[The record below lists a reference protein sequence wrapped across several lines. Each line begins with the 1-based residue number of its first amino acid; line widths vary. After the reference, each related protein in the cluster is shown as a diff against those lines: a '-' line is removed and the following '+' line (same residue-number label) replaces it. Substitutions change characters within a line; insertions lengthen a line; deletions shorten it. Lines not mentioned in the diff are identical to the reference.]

1 MPGAH
6 DAVAKGGLAPAE
18 MRRILPGGPHLR
30 LGSSTPQPL
39 RLHRTAGG
47 PAGAILVH
55 RAAMMERWKGRVAL
69 VTGASSGIGQATARQ
84 LAADGMRVAVAARR
98 GAALEALAA
107 ECDEGQVLPV
117 QADLRDPA
125 QIGALFERVRERW
138 GGVDVMVNNAGVGRR
153 MPLTSADPG
162 AVNAWR
168 EMLEVNVLALCLCT
182 REAVRD
188 MRERGD
194 DGHVVHISSMAAH
207 RVPPGSG
214 VYSASK
220 YAVRSLTEGL
230 RRELRELG
238 SGIRVTAVSPGF
250 VETEFHAGYHGSE
263 ERAREVYARLK
274 VLEPQDVAASVRHA
288 LAAPPHVQVHD
299 ILMRPTD
306 QET

>member
-1 MPGAH
+1 
-6 DAVAKGGLAPAE
+6 
-18 MRRILPGGPHLR
+18 
-30 LGSSTPQPL
+30 
-39 RLHRTAGG
+39 
-47 PAGAILVH
+47 
-55 RAAMMERWKGRVAL
+55 MMERWKGRVAL
-69 VTGASSGIGQATARQ
+69 VTGASSGIGHATARQ
-84 LAADGMRVAVAARR
+84 LAADGMRVVVTARR
-98 GAALEALAA
+98 GPALEALAA

-125 QIGALFERVRERW
+125 QIGTLFETVRDRW

-153 MPLTSADPG
+153 MPLTSADPA
-162 AVNAWR
+162 AVDAWR

-274 VLEPQDVAASVRHA
+274 VLEPDDVAASVRHA
-288 LAAPPHVQVHD
+288 LSAPSHVQVHD